1 LQAFHI
7 QHLVSQQN
15 FNFSRI
21 FVTQVAPPD
30 YTTYANPNPQS
41 SVVYRATVP
50 LPVPQLI
57 KNRFTNR
64 QGTPTRKVA
73 SGREFI
79 ILLTCLMASAALSI
93 DLMLPAFPEM
103 RQEFGMS
110 PDSTQVSWIVTSYFL
125 GLAVGPWL
133 YGPASD
139 RYGRRAPLFAGL
151 TLFIVGA
158 LLASV
163 APSWGWVIA
172 ARFIWGLGTAAPRA
186 LSTAMIRDRYEGS
199 AMAQLMSRMVAVF
212 LLVPILAPSIGAGL
226 INIAP
231 WRIVF
236 WVPAGVALILM
247 IWSRRLP
254 ETLALDKRR
263 PFTWS
268 AVGQA
273 GREVLTHR
281 ATLSFIVAMTFL
293 FAVMTT
299 YLSGSEVIVEDVY
312 GYGSWFPLIFG
323 TLAVLLA
330 VNSLN
335 NARIVQRMGIN
346 KLVRQSALVG
356 VGTSL
361 LLVVISMTSQGR
373 PNFWLFFIALALV
386 VPIAQGL
393 VPNCN
398 TAAMMP
404 VPHIAGTASSIIATV
419 STAGAALLGNLAT
432 SQFDGTVRPLALI
445 IFTFIS
451 IGTIA
456 IFIGTKATDASANT
470 AVTSN

>member
-1 LQAFHI
+1 MPHSTLIASAKFK
-7 QHLVSQQN
+7 L
-15 FNFSRI
+15 SRI
-21 FVTQVAPPD
+21 FVTQVALPD
-30 YTTYANPNPQS
+30 HSTGANPNPRD
-41 SVVYRATVP
+41 SVAYRVAVS
-50 LPVPQLI
+50 LPIPPIIQR
-57 KNRFTNR
+57 RFASR
-64 QGTPTRKVA
+64 QGTPVRKVA
-73 SGREFI
+73 TGREFI

-110 PDSTQVSWIVTSYFL
+110 PDSTEVSWIVTSYFL

-163 APSWGWVIA
+163 APSWGWVIS

-186 LSTAMIRDRYEGS
+186 LSTAMIRDRYEGT

-212 LLVPILAPSIGAGL
+212 LLVPILAPSVGAGL
-226 INIAP
+226 IKIAP

-247 IWSRRLP
+247 VWSRRLP

-263 PFTWS
+263 PFTWK

-273 GREVLTHR
+273 GREVVTHR

-312 GYGSWFPLIFG
+312 GYGSWFPMIFG

-330 VNSLN
+330 INSLN

-361 LLVVISMTSQGR
+361 LLVIVSLTNNGK

-451 IGTIA
+451 IGAIA
-456 IFIGTKATDASANT
+456 IFIGTKATAPSAEL
-470 AVTSN
+470 AVTSTSV

>member
-1 LQAFHI
+1 MK
-7 QHLVSQQN
+7 QQG
-15 FNFSRI
+15 
-21 FVTQVAPPD
+21 APD
-30 YTTYANPNPQS
+30 
-41 SVVYRATVP
+41 
-50 LPVPQLI
+50 
-57 KNRFTNR
+57 
-64 QGTPTRKVA
+64 RKVA
-73 SGREFI
+73 TGREFI

-236 WVPAGVALILM
+236 WVPAGAALILM

-330 VNSLN
+330 INSLN

-361 LLVVISMTSQGR
+361 LLYCSRTRRADCTRSR
-373 PNFWLFFIALALV
+373 
-386 VPIAQGL
+386 AQLQHGSHDAR
-393 VPNCN
+393 
-398 TAAMMP
+398 TAYRRN
-404 VPHIAGTASSIIATV
+404 SIINHRNDFDCWRSPLRQPCNKSV
-419 STAGAALLGNLAT
+419 RRDRPTAGNHHLYFHFNRCHRN
-432 SQFDGTVRPLALI
+432 FYRH
-445 IFTFIS
+445 
-451 IGTIA
+451 
-456 IFIGTKATDASANT
+456 
-470 AVTSN
+470 

>member
-1 LQAFHI
+1 M
-7 QHLVSQQN
+7 
-15 FNFSRI
+15 
-21 FVTQVAPPD
+21 TVASLLASPL
-30 YTTYANPNPQS
+30 TLS
-41 SVVYRATVP
+41 SSDVVYRATVP
-50 LPVPQLI
+50 LSVPQLI

-64 QGTPTRKVA
+64 QDTPVRKVA

-110 PDSTQVSWIVTSYFL
+110 PDSTKVSWIVTSYFL

-186 LSTAMIRDRYEGS
+186 LSTAMIRDRYEGT

-212 LLVPILAPSIGAGL
+212 LLVPILAPSVGAGL
-226 INIAP
+226 IKIAP

-254 ETLALDKRR
+254 ETLAVDKRR

-268 AVGQA
+268 AVGEA
-273 GREVLTHR
+273 GREVMTHR

-330 VNSLN
+330 INSLN

-346 KLVRQSALVG
+346 KLVRQSSLIA
-356 VGTSL
+356 VGTSVL
-361 LLVVISMTSQGR
+361 LLIVSFTHHGR

-386 VPIAQGL
+386 IPIAQGL

-456 IFIGTKATDASANT
+456 IFIGTKARST
-470 AVTSN
+470 

>member
-1 LQAFHI
+1 
-7 QHLVSQQN
+7 
-15 FNFSRI
+15 
-21 FVTQVAPPD
+21 
-30 YTTYANPNPQS
+30 
-41 SVVYRATVP
+41 
-50 LPVPQLI
+50 
-57 KNRFTNR
+57 
-64 QGTPTRKVA
+64 
-73 SGREFI
+73 
-79 ILLTCLMASAALSI
+79 MASAALSI
-93 DLMLPAFPEM
+93 DLMLPAFPDM
-103 RQEFGMS
+103 RNEFGMA
-110 PDSTQVSWIVTSYFL
+110 PDSTQVSWIITSYFL

-139 RYGRRAPLFAGL
+139 RFGRRAPLFAGL
-151 TLFIVGA
+151 TLFIIGA

-199 AMAQLMSRMVAVF
+199 VMAQLMSRMVAVF

-226 INIAP
+226 IKIAP

-236 WVPAGVALILM
+236 WVPAGCALLLM
-247 IWSRRLP
+247 VWSRRLP

-268 AVGQA
+268 AVGEA
-273 GREVLTHR
+273 GKEVLTHR
-281 ATLSFIVAMTFL
+281 ATLSFIVATTFL

-323 TLAVLLA
+323 LLAVLLA
-330 VNSLN
+330 INSLN
-335 NARIVQRMGIN
+335 NARIVRRMGID

-361 LLVVISMTSQGR
+361 LLLIISLTNNGR
-373 PNFWLFFIALALV
+373 PNFWLFFVALALV
-386 VPIAQGL
+386 IPIAQGL
-393 VPNCN
+393 VPNTN

-404 VPHIAGTASSIIATV
+404 VPHIAGTASSIIATIT
-419 STAGAALLGNLAT
+419 TAGAALLGNLAT
-432 SQFDGTVRPLALI
+432 SQFDGTVRPMAAI
-445 IFTFIS
+445 IFVFIS
-451 IGTIA
+451 IATVGIFVGTRR
-456 IFIGTKATDASANT
+456 
-470 AVTSN
+470 

>member
-1 LQAFHI
+1 M
-7 QHLVSQQN
+7 
-15 FNFSRI
+15 
-21 FVTQVAPPD
+21 
-30 YTTYANPNPQS
+30 
-41 SVVYRATVP
+41 P
-50 LPVPQLI
+50 LPVPQVI
-57 KNRFTNR
+57 QRRFTNR
-64 QGTPTRKVA
+64 QGTPVRKVA
-73 SGREFI
+73 TGREFI

-110 PDSTQVSWIVTSYFL
+110 PDSTQVSWVVTSYFL

-236 WVPAGVALILM
+236 WVPAGVALLLM

-281 ATLSFIVAMTFL
+281 ATLSFIIAMTFL

-330 VNSLN
+330 INSLN
-335 NARIVQRMGIN
+335 NARVVQRMGIN

-361 LLVVISMTSQGR
+361 LLVIVSLTNNGK

-398 TAAMMP
+398 TVAMMP
-404 VPHIAGTASSIIATV
+404 MPHIAGTASSIIATV

-432 SQFDGTVRPLALI
+432 SQFDGTVRPLAII

-451 IGTIA
+451 IGAIA
-456 IFIGTKATDASANT
+456 IFIGTKATNSSPETD
-470 AVTSN
+470 VTTNSV

>member
-1 LQAFHI
+1 MK
-7 QHLVSQQN
+7 
-15 FNFSRI
+15 
-21 FVTQVAPPD
+21 
-30 YTTYANPNPQS
+30 
-41 SVVYRATVP
+41 VP
-50 LPVPQLI
+50 LPVPQVI
-57 KNRFTNR
+57 QPRFANRH
-64 QGTPTRKVA
+64 GGPERKVA
-73 SGREFI
+73 TGREFI

-110 PDSTQVSWIVTSYFL
+110 PDSTQVSWVVTSYFL

-236 WVPAGVALILM
+236 WVPAGVALLLM

-281 ATLSFIVAMTFL
+281 ATLSFIIAMTFL

-330 VNSLN
+330 INSLN
-335 NARIVQRMGIN
+335 NARVVQRMGIN

-361 LLVVISMTSQGR
+361 LLVIVSLTNNGK

-398 TAAMMP
+398 TVAMMP
-404 VPHIAGTASSIIATV
+404 MPHIAGTASSIIATV

-432 SQFDGTVRPLALI
+432 SQFDGTVRPLAII

-451 IGTIA
+451 IGAIA
-456 IFIGTKATDASANT
+456 IFIGTKATNSSPETD
-470 AVTSN
+470 VTTNSV